1 MREKIKDGEHSTP
14 EKEERPRIASD
25 ITDDPKYD
33 RMLSMIVTDDHDKTE
48 INNLR
53 ASVKS
58 EASHF

>member
-14 EKEERPRIASD
+14 EKEKRSRIASD
-25 ITDDPKYD
+25 VTADPNYD
-33 RMLSMIVTDDHDKTE
+33 ELLCMVVTDDHDKKE
-48 INNLR
+48 IDDLR